1 MIMDLITARK
11 HTDKIFLEMTDFL
24 DSFLEA
30 GTPGF
35 TLSKP
40 ITCTAALMLMVR
52 GAFSLEDTLC
62 SYLPEFTRMY
72 VKSDAEPGQAASVQP
87 AVNQIRIRDLF
98 CMTAGFSYDLN
109 AENLTRGNVETH
121 GACPTR
127 EMMRYL
133 AKEPLEFEPGT
144 QFHRCRD

>member
-40 ITCTAALMLMVR
+40 ITCTAALMLMER
-52 GAFSLEDTLC
+52 GCF
-62 SYLPEFTRMY
+62 F
-72 VKSDAEPGQAASVQP
+72 PGGYPVLLS
-87 AVNQIRIRDLF
+87 
-98 CMTAGFSYDLN
+98 AGIYADVY
-109 AENLTRGNVETH
+109 EV
-121 GACPTR
+121 
-127 EMMRYL
+127 
-133 AKEPLEFEPGT
+133 
-144 QFHRCRD
+144 

>member
-40 ITCTAALMLMVR
+40 ITCTAALMLMER

-62 SYLPEFTRMY
+62 SYLPEFT
-72 VKSDAEPGQAASVQP
+72 QAASVQP
-87 AVNQIRIRDLF
+87 AVNQVRIRDLF

-109 AENLTRGNVETH
+109 AENLTRGKVETH